1 MSTKIY
7 HGSDKIIQKPQFGIG
22 KTYNDYGLGFYC
34 TYNLDMAKE
43 WGVDLGKDGYANCYE
58 IEDDKLS
65 ILDLNS
71 KDYCMLHWL
80 GILLEN
86 RTFDMPSVLSVEA
99 RKYIRDNFYVDYEN
113 YDVIIGYRA
122 DDSYFSFAQDFIN
135 GTISYRQLCKA
146 MQLGKLGKQ
155 YVLKS
160 KKAFEKI
167 KYLDCE
173 MAKSS
178 EWYVRKNNRDKKARR
193 DYFDIEKNKRVK
205 GDIYITNIIDEE
217 MKWYDARLR

>member
-1 MSTKIY
+1 MSIKIY
-7 HGSDKIIQKPQFGIG
+7 HGSDKIIQKPQFGVG

-43 WGVDLGKDGYANCYE
+43 WAVDFGRDGYANCYE
-58 IEDDKLS
+58 IEDKDLS

-71 KDYCMLHWL
+71 KEYCMLHWL

-86 RTFDMPSVLSVEA
+86 RTFDMPSVLAVEA
-99 RKYIRDNFYVDYEN
+99 KAYICKNFHMDYEN

-135 GTISYRQLCKA
+135 GTISYRQLCNS
-146 MQLGKLGKQ
+146 MHLGKLGKQ

-160 KKAFEKI
+160 KKAFDKI
-167 KYLDCE
+167 QYLDCDI
-173 MAKSS
+173 AKSS

-217 MKWYDARLR
+217 MVWYDARL